1 MSDILGFVV
10 SIALIYFGIKVAF
23 KFIKWIGI
31 LLFSLYTLFLIIVL
45 LVVVFVFKMVALLI

>member
-10 SIALIYFGIKVAF
+10 SIALIYFVIKVAF

-31 LLFSLYTLFLIIVL
+31 LLVA
-45 LVVVFVFKMVALLI
+45 VFVFKMVALLI

>member
-10 SIALIYFGIKVAF
+10 SIALIYFGIKIAF

-31 LLFSLYTLFLIIVL
+31 LLVA
-45 LVVVFVFKMVALLI
+45 VFVFKMLALLI

>member
-10 SIALIYFGIKVAF
+10 SIALIYFRIKVAF

-31 LLFSLYTLFLIIVL
+31 LL
-45 LVVVFVFKMVALLI
+45 VVVFVFKMVALLI